1 MKASEDGIPDLRD
14 EMTKYVSFFQN
25 RGVHT
30 DCCSK
35 RRVCW
40 QCRLPSEP
48 CSAEHLCEV
57 LPSVS
62 PSLSSSLF
70 LHLGL
75 YFLLLAAILIR
86 PIPPF
91 YHQGSTGSMG
101 RVFDGQSHQS
111 NNSALIFGVHS
122 LGRVV
127 VPKAQSP
134 ERHINKGLV
143 QDSVPEKVSQME
155 IPNNSWQVLQ
165 RKAA

>member
-1 MKASEDGIPDLRD
+1 M
-14 EMTKYVSFFQN
+14 
-25 RGVHT
+25 
-30 DCCSK
+30 K
-35 RRVCW
+35 RRSV
-40 QCRLPSEP
+40 
-48 CSAEHLCEV
+48 SASFKTEVSTLTAAQNIGCADNADYQANHAQPEHLCEV

-91 YHQGSTGSMG
+91 YCQGSTGSMG
-101 RVFDGQSHQS
+101 RVFDGQSCQS

-122 LGRVV
+122 LGRIV

-165 RKAA
+165 RKTA